1 MALLDKWIALDIG
14 AYLARFYDFS
24 TQKEIVLKTIIAQKG
39 SEVLG
44 VSDQAIAYLYKDL
57 DTIQIQYPISHGQI
71 LHSIEPLIHEG
82 LDKLHAFDGLLR
94 PSVLVSVPS
103 ELSQRQR
110 ELWQQAFLNC
120 GVRKVEFISNLEVLQ
135 EENPCFLVH
144 SGHSYTEI
152 HICAYDKVLVSKTIY
167 YAGAQVDEQIQR
179 IVYMKTGY
187 FITKVDA
194 AHLKEMAS
202 DAFWQQ
208 KNTLLM
214 CYGFDSRQN
223 LHPIQI
229 ESSIVWPAIEM
240 VSSQISLWV
249 KHCFDTLPASLQEYF
264 LMHGIELSGGMAD
277 CFGPSQFISQNISCP
292 VLCTK
297 RGQYDMIDALKG
309 VKSARMILLPFLI
322 SLILTP
328 VVKQYSIYCGAYA
341 KENKRTVHHGKI
353 SRIGGVAIYLSFIIT
368 MAIFVK
374 ADLQIK
380 GLVIGSSIMFFTG
393 LIDDLID
400 IKPLVKL
407 TLEVIAALVLIYFGI
422 SVDII
427 RLPLGIQIDTGI
439 ISFVFTIIW
448 VAGITNAVNLIDGL
462 DGLAGGMSVIV
473 LVVIG
478 SIAIIERR
486 LDLLSIA
493 FILASGTFG
502 FLAYNAHPASIFMGD
517 CGSLFL
523 GFMISAIS
531 LLGFKSSTILTLAL
545 PILLLM
551 LPIIDTLS
559 AILRRTLKGMKF
571 MEADKSHIHHLLM
584 RQFGHRNTVI
594 IMCGL
599 TSLFGL
605 SAFAYMI
612 NRNIGF
618 FVMVAILLAVE
629 IFIEKSAMISE
640 KFHPLIGLWH
650 RIQRKSRKI
659 FKKVG

>member
-1 MALLDKWIALDIG
+1 
-14 AYLARFYDFS
+14 
-24 TQKEIVLKTIIAQKG
+24 
-39 SEVLG
+39 
-44 VSDQAIAYLYKDL
+44 
-57 DTIQIQYPISHGQI
+57 
-71 LHSIEPLIHEG
+71 
-82 LDKLHAFDGLLR
+82 
-94 PSVLVSVPS
+94 
-103 ELSQRQR
+103 
-110 ELWQQAFLNC
+110 
-120 GVRKVEFISNLEVLQ
+120 
-135 EENPCFLVH
+135 
-144 SGHSYTEI
+144 
-152 HICAYDKVLVSKTIY
+152 
-167 YAGAQVDEQIQR
+167 
-179 IVYMKTGY
+179 
-187 FITKVDA
+187 
-194 AHLKEMAS
+194 
-202 DAFWQQ
+202 
-208 KNTLLM
+208 
-214 CYGFDSRQN
+214 
-223 LHPIQI
+223 
-229 ESSIVWPAIEM
+229 
-240 VSSQISLWV
+240 
-249 KHCFDTLPASLQEYF
+249 
-264 LMHGIELSGGMAD
+264 
-277 CFGPSQFISQNISCP
+277 
-292 VLCTK
+292 
-297 RGQYDMIDALKG
+297 MIDYK
-309 VKSARMILLPFLI
+309 MILLPFLI
-322 SLILTP
+322 SVILTP
-328 VVKQYSIYCGAYA
+328 LVKQYSIYCGAYA

-353 SRIGGVAIYLSFIIT
+353 SRIGGVAIYLAFIIT

-374 ADLQIK
+374 ADRQIN

-422 SVDII
+422 SV
-427 RLPLGIQIDTGI
+427 GIQIDTGI
-439 ISFVFTIIW
+439 ISFIFTIIW

-486 LDLLSIA
+486 SDLLSIA
-493 FILASGTFG
+493 FILAFGTLG
-502 FLAYNAHPASIFMGD
+502 FLVYNAHPASIFMGD

-599 TSLFGL
+599 TALFGL

-618 FVMVAILLAVE
+618 LVMVIILLAVE

>member
-1 MALLDKWIALDIG
+1 
-14 AYLARFYDFS
+14 
-24 TQKEIVLKTIIAQKG
+24 
-39 SEVLG
+39 
-44 VSDQAIAYLYKDL
+44 
-57 DTIQIQYPISHGQI
+57 
-71 LHSIEPLIHEG
+71 
-82 LDKLHAFDGLLR
+82 
-94 PSVLVSVPS
+94 
-103 ELSQRQR
+103 
-110 ELWQQAFLNC
+110 
-120 GVRKVEFISNLEVLQ
+120 
-135 EENPCFLVH
+135 
-144 SGHSYTEI
+144 
-152 HICAYDKVLVSKTIY
+152 
-167 YAGAQVDEQIQR
+167 
-179 IVYMKTGY
+179 
-187 FITKVDA
+187 
-194 AHLKEMAS
+194 
-202 DAFWQQ
+202 
-208 KNTLLM
+208 
-214 CYGFDSRQN
+214 
-223 LHPIQI
+223 
-229 ESSIVWPAIEM
+229 
-240 VSSQISLWV
+240 
-249 KHCFDTLPASLQEYF
+249 
-264 LMHGIELSGGMAD
+264 
-277 CFGPSQFISQNISCP
+277 
-292 VLCTK
+292 
-297 RGQYDMIDALKG
+297 
-309 VKSARMILLPFLI
+309 MILLPFLI
-322 SLILTP
+322 SVILTP
-328 VVKQYSIYCGAYA
+328 LVKQYSIYCGAYA

-353 SRIGGVAIYLSFIIT
+353 SRIGGVAIYLAFIIT

-374 ADLQIK
+374 ADRQIK

-439 ISFVFTIIW
+439 ISFIFTIIW

-486 LDLLSIA
+486 SDLLSIA
-493 FILASGTFG
+493 FILAFGTLG
-502 FLAYNAHPASIFMGD
+502 FLVYNAHPASIFMGD

-584 RQFGHRNTVI
+584 RHFGHRNTVI

-599 TSLFGL
+599 TALFGL

-618 FVMVAILLAVE
+618 LVMVIILLAVE